1 VVEVAARPFEP
12 RNLQETEHVPALSA
26 LTVARVK
33 IPPVRSHVAT
43 PVTEQV
49 AGVSDVASSK

>member
-1 VVEVAARPFEP
+1 MMVDVAARPFEP
-12 RNLQETEHVPALSA
+12 RNRQETEHVPALSA

-43 PVTEQV
+43 PVTEQI
-49 AGVSDVASSK
+49 AGVSEVA